1 MLSSDL
7 QGMEEEVKR
16 GQATL
21 TAPPP
26 LLTEPSGARIWGELG
41 SHSAAQSHAA
51 APTPPHSG
59 ARTVT
64 FLFPSSSLPVC
75 LSPVARHPF
84 PGSVFLSTAASSP
97 VPIFL
102 CEAHSN
108 PLFLRIMMCAC
119 GKNHIQVPGSLNFV
133 VFILAGVLG
142 LFLWMDM
149 MKINLSLTTTS
160 KISQAMPREVSSG
173 T

>member
-1 MLSSDL
+1 MGTSTTKGPSPAADRTIWSADL
-7 QGMEEEVKR
+7 ERVWFPQR
-16 GQATL
+16 CS
-21 TAPPP
+21 APRSRPHP
-26 LLTEPSGARIWGELG
+26 TPLG
-41 SHSAAQSHAA
+41 SQNCDISVQHSFHPQA
-51 APTPPHSG
+51 
-59 ARTVT
+59 
-64 FLFPSSSLPVC
+64 FPS
-75 LSPVARHPF
+75 LSPVARQPF
-84 PGSVFLSTAASSP
+84 PGSVFLSKAPSLP

-102 CEAHSN
+102 YVAHSS
-108 PLFLRIMMCAC
+108 PLFLHKMMCAC
-119 GKNHIQVPGSLNFV
+119 GKNHIQVPGSLNFI